1 MLSQILKH
9 TADYQFSMQP
19 YDGAFM
25 ERMPEE
31 WKQNKGLY
39 PVSLL
44 RNYIEKSGRRWV
56 DTMMN
61 DYSMRLA
68 EASPGKRFITAV
80 VPVLELRKMI
90 QKVESMQQNPR
101 KRSIRIMD
109 FLQKCPTDKV
119 ALIILLR
126 KEETP
131 LEEMPSLR
139 PMKESLRVGLDRED
153 FKAFDPSKVRRGS
166 FILDRRGHFGLVFAG
181 FPLTGKTPESGSPL
195 FALMLDDKDG
205 LDGSVKVMI
214 SDTGLLPDG
223 SQARLNPTKVCD
235 AMWVDRLFERFSLQR
250 LFRGGEEVSLVF
262 DFDRAFCLAGT
273 YFKGIKDM
281 GGQPYLLHV
290 MRVAS
295 EVRTDSQ
302 RVLALLHDTLT
313 MRTGVTVQ
321 RMLKDGVPLSVIQL
335 LVSFCPVPGEE
346 FYDYIARLKRSE
358 DVVAVK
364 KACLR
369 DDMILGRLNR
379 PVTDED
385 MDRKNHMLRTYNLL
399 TIRKDE

>member
-139 PMKESLRVGLDRED
+139 PMKESLRVGLDRGIISTATAPAAAPIPAVTAHPLILM
-153 FKAFDPSKVRRGS
+153 AFPPFMQTAFLVCPIKKIKNWKVFVFSGKKKCDMIIKTFRKRGS
-166 FILDRRGHFGLVFAG
+166 GQCR
-181 FPLTGKTPESGSPL
+181 LTGC
-195 FALMLDDKDG
+195 
-205 LDGSVKVMI
+205 
-214 SDTGLLPDG
+214 
-223 SQARLNPTKVCD
+223 R
-235 AMWVDRLFERFSLQR
+235 
-250 LFRGGEEVSLVF
+250 
-262 DFDRAFCLAGT
+262 
-273 YFKGIKDM
+273 
-281 GGQPYLLHV
+281 
-290 MRVAS
+290 
-295 EVRTDSQ
+295 
-302 RVLALLHDTLT
+302 
-313 MRTGVTVQ
+313 
-321 RMLKDGVPLSVIQL
+321 
-335 LVSFCPVPGEE
+335 
-346 FYDYIARLKRSE
+346 KRSG
-358 DVVAVK
+358 K
-364 KACLR
+364 
-369 DDMILGRLNR
+369 
-379 PVTDED
+379 
-385 MDRKNHMLRTYNLL
+385 RKMS
-399 TIRKDE
+399 